1 MEEIIDEKI
10 KLNDVFGIEKYDE
23 AVEFIKQNE
32 GTTIVEVEPIIDDE
46 NIIRQY
52 QLVELPKPSLE
63 ELKIIKRAE
72 INVARDEA
80 EQGGFEYMGKVF
92 DSDPIS
98 CIRISS
104 AAQAMEVAT
113 MAEETPTIT
122 WTCQDNTTIDL
133 TAADL
138 MGLVVALAEW
148 SNTCH
153 QKATQIKALLEECQT
168 SEEVEKISWNM
179 ELGVEKPEP
188 LPEAEPD
195 VNVILSK

>member
-72 INVARDEA
+72 INAARDEA
-80 EQGGFEYMGKVF
+80 EQGGFSYMGKMF

-98 CIRISS
+98 CQRISM
-104 AAQAMEVAT
+104 AAQAMALAPEGA
-113 MAEETPTIT
+113 TIT

-133 TAADL
+133 TAQEL
-138 MGLVVALAEW
+138 VSLVVALAQW

-153 QKATQIKALLEECQT
+153 EKATALKAKIEEAKSEEELNKITWYEEESNSSESVLLEA
-168 SEEVEKISWNM
+168 K
-179 ELGVEKPEP
+179 K
-188 LPEAEPD
+188 
-195 VNVILSK
+195 VI